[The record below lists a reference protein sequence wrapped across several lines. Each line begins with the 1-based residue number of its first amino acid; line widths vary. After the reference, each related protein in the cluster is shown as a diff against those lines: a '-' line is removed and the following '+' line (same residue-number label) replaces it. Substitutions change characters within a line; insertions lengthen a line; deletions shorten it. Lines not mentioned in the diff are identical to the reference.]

1 MQGFC
6 YRILL
11 TALLLISGFVNKA
24 WSQACTA
31 LGQTPATAFPVC
43 GTTNFQQ
50 NTVPLCNTN
59 NLFVPGCDDNA
70 GYANRNPFWYKFRCY
85 QSGTLGFT
93 ITPNSPTSDY
103 DWQLYDITG
112 LDANQVFTN
121 TSIVVTGN
129 WAGTYGPTGAS
140 ANGVDYIQCASSPG
154 QNMPTFAK
162 MPNLIAGRDYI
173 LLVSHFTDTQ
183 AGYSLSFG
191 GGTAVITDPTQP
203 APKDIKPDCDGQV
216 LTFTL
221 NKPIRC
227 NSLSSD
233 GSELSLLPANA
244 SISSVSTN
252 GCASGFDFTEIT
264 VTLSNPIPA
273 GNYQLVV
280 NDGADG
286 NTLLDACANAIPPG
300 TPIAF
305 DFVVAQPI
313 FADSIGTV
321 GCSPQSLNIYF
332 PKKIDCASIQADGS
346 NFLVSGPA
354 AVSVA
359 SVQTACAGGETD
371 VITLNLAE
379 PITEGGTY
387 TVTFQAGVDGS
398 TIRDE
403 CGLNLPVHSR
413 QFVAYDTVSAE
424 FTYTSALDC
433 RFNTLQFTHDGAH
446 NVNSWVWTVNGN
458 VVANTPTFASSFPS
472 SSTNQVSLQVSN
484 GVCSDEWGT
493 SLVMD
498 NEVIANFDM
507 PAVICP
513 EDLLTVVNNST
524 GLIDSWRW
532 NFDAAGTSTAKDP
545 APVQYPFNNRET
557 IYRVTLVATNSTL
570 GCSDSMRKQLTVLDN
585 CYIAVP
591 SAFTPNGDGLNDFL
605 YPNNA
610 IKADNLEFRVYNR
623 WGQLVFLSRDW
634 TQKWDGRVKGLPQ
647 NTGVYVWFLSYTH
660 RDTGQKVF
668 QKGTTTL
675 IR

>member
-6 YRILL
+6 VRVLL
-11 TALLLISGFVNKA
+11 AALLLVLGFMNNV

-31 LGQTPATAFPVC
+31 LGQTPSTAFPVC
-43 GTTNFQQ
+43 GTTNFVQ
-50 NTVPLCNTN
+50 NTVPLCISN
-59 NLFVPGCDDNA
+59 NLYVPGCNDNA
-70 GYANRNPFWYKFRCY
+70 AYANRNPFWYKFHCF

-112 LDANQVFTN
+112 LDPNQVFTN

-129 WAGTYGPTGAS
+129 WAGTYAPTGAS
-140 ANGVDYIQCASSPG
+140 ATGVDYIQCSSSPSEDK
-154 QNMPTFAK
+154 PTFAK
-162 MPNLIAGRDYI
+162 MPNLVAGRDYI
-173 LLVSHFTDTQ
+173 LLVSHFNDTQ
-183 AGYSLSFG
+183 AGYTLNFG
-191 GGTAVITDPTQP
+191 GGTAVITDPTLP
-203 APKDIKPDCDGQV
+203 APKAVKPDCDGQV

-227 NSLSSD
+227 NSLSPD
-233 GSELSLLPANA
+233 GSELSLSPANA

-252 GCASGFDFTEIT
+252 GCNSGFDFIEIT
-264 VTLSNPIPA
+264 VSLSNPLPP
-273 GNYQLVV
+273 GNYQLIV

-286 NTLLDACANAIPPG
+286 NSLLDACSNSIPPG

-313 FADSIGTV
+313 FADSIGAV

-346 NFLVSGPA
+346 NFVVNGPA
-354 AVSVA
+354 PVAVA
-359 SVQTACAGGETD
+359 SVQTACAGGETG
-371 VITLNLAE
+371 VITLNLAA
-379 PITEGGTY
+379 PISVGGTY

-413 QFVAYDTVSAE
+413 QFVAFDTVSAE
-424 FTYTSALDC
+424 FSYSISLDC
-433 RFNTLQFTHDGAH
+433 RFNTVQFAHNGAH
-446 NVNSWVWTVNGN
+446 NVNSWEWIVNG
-458 VVANTPTFASSFPS
+458 VVVNNTAQFTSSFPS

-484 GVCSDEWGT
+484 GVCADEYGT

-498 NEVIANFDM
+498 NEVIASFEM
-507 PAVICP
+507 PPVICP
-513 EDLLTVVNNST
+513 EDPLEVVNSST
-524 GLIDSWRW
+524 GLIDSWQW
-532 NFDAAGTSTAKDP
+532 NFDVGGSSTVKDP
-545 APVQYPFNNRET
+545 APVQYPSINRE
-557 IYRVTLVATNSTL
+557 RVYQISLVTTNNTL
-570 GCSDSMRKQLTVLDN
+570 GCSDSVRKQLRVLNN

-623 WGQLVFLSRDW
+623 WGQLMFLSRDW
-634 TQKWDGRVKGLPQ
+634 TQKWDGKVKGLPQ

-668 QKGTTTL
+668 QKGTSTL